1 MDWQEILATA
11 SAAHA
16 AAFAVVVFAVGLCF
30 WGSRIWGVVLGLGG
44 FAVGSCLAILALRVQ
59 PVHSSGTALALVVTA
74 GAMLSALSVIFRRAG
89 AFLYAALLGASA
101 LLLLRASIG
110 GSALLD
116 MPETSQ
122 LVKTAI
128 GAIAAGIA
136 FGAVTIF
143 AQKPSAI
150 IFSSLT
156 GGLLILAVLAAFEAQ
171 APAASP
177 SISIFILPAL
187 LSAAGMLV
195 QFFVTS
201 KDKQP
206 AAAMP
211 ASAAAASNDPPRN
224 GRAAAKADAA
234 PATAIPLDKRLLVLA
249 SLRDSKAISEEE
261 FQSHRNRIFTSCAS
275 QTEPLDHAEL
285 DENADIPA
293 SQSSAVRAEK
303 ENVEIQLRKLK
314 AWHDDGLIDVE
325 DYQQKRKL
333 LLRKAFPVH

>member
-1 MDWQEILATA
+1 MEWQEILATA
-11 SAAHA
+11 SAVHA

-30 WGSRIWGVVLGLGG
+30 WGSRIWGVVLGVGG
-44 FAVGSCLAILALRVQ
+44 FAAGSCVAILALRVQ
-59 PVHSSGTALALVVTA
+59 PVHGIGTALAITITA
-74 GAMLSALSVIFRRAG
+74 GAMVSALSVIFRRVG

-110 GSALLD
+110 GGALLD
-116 MPETSQ
+116 MPEASE

-128 GAIAAGIA
+128 AAVAAGVA
-136 FGAVTIF
+136 FGAVTVF
-143 AQKPSAI
+143 VQKPSAI

-156 GGLLILAVLAAFEAQ
+156 GGLLILAVLTAFEAQ
-171 APAASP
+171 AAAASP

-187 LSAAGMLV
+187 LSAAGIAV
-195 QFFVTS
+195 QFSVTS

-206 AAAMP
+206 SPVTP
-211 ASAAAASNDPPRN
+211 ASAAALNDPPRKAS
-224 GRAAAKADAA
+224 AAAKADAA

-249 SLRDSKAISEEE
+249 SLRDSQAISEEE

-275 QTEPLDHAEL
+275 QTEPLDHTQL
-285 DENADIPA
+285 DENGDVPA
-293 SQSSAVRAEK
+293 SQSSAVAAGK

-333 LLRKAFPVH
+333 LLKKAFPVH